1 MTRALFLF
9 LALLLA
15 PQVAGGQGGPGPGPG
30 PGPDVEL
37 ARDLVERGE
46 ILPLA
51 QVLARLQEQHP
62 GKVIEVEL
70 EYSNGILVY
79 EVDLVTTDGSLIE
92 VDMNAANGTIVD
104 VDEEED

>member
-1 MTRALFLF
+1 M
-9 LALLLA
+9 
-15 PQVAGGQGGPGPGPG
+15 
-30 PGPDVEL
+30 
-37 ARDLVERGE
+37 
-46 ILPLA
+46 A

-79 EVDLVTTDGSLIE
+79 EVDLVTTDGRLIE

>member
-1 MTRALFLF
+1 MKPALFLF
-9 LALLLA
+9 LALLCL
-15 PQVAGGQGGPGPGPG
+15 PQMAGGQGAPGS
-30 PGPDVEL
+30 DVEL

-51 QVLARLQEQHP
+51 QVLARLQEHHP

-79 EVDLVTTDGSLIE
+79 EVDLITTDGRLIE
-92 VDMNAANGTIVD
+92 VDLNAATGTIVD

>member
-15 PQVAGGQGGPGPGPG
+15 PQVAGGQGSPGPAAG

-79 EVDLVTTDGSLIE
+79 EVDLVTTDGRLIE